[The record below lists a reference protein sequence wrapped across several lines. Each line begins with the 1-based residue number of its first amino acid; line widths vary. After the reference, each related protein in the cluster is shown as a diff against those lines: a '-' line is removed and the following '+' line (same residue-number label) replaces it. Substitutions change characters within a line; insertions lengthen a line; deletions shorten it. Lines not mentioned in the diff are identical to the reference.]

1 MPKLYLKTIF
11 LPAMI
16 FIAGCSA
23 SNSPSSSDGDSDIPL
38 IGQTE
43 DGKFIEVTIP
53 EIEYFERLKTAIHEV
68 EESTMQALVQKT
80 EQSKPFM
87 LRSVVVGLGLNMEI
101 KLGPIIKFGALPRFR
116 VGFSNAKE
124 PSFP

>member
-1 MPKLYLKTIF
+1 MNIKKIVLSITF
-11 LPAMI
+11 LNA
-16 FIAGCSA
+16 FAFTA
-23 SNSPSSSDGDSDIPL
+23 AADSHGIPMVGVKENGNP
-38 IGQTE
+38 IEIMVPENMYSERVQTAL
-43 DGKFIEVTIP
+43 T
-53 EIEYFERLKTAIHEV
+53 EV
-68 EESTMQALVQKT
+68 EMSTLAALSKMSLMPV
-80 EQSKPFM
+80 SKPWM